1 MSGFSAVPL
10 YRTEREETREYQSH
24 GFNEN
29 LSQMQEQMKD
39 VQEKLKDVKAEGA
52 AGGDLVKVVI
62 NGKMEVE
69 DIKIDPIAVDP
80 RDVAMLEELILSA
93 IEGATQSIK
102 EKSRKRFPP
111 IPLPRCFPDS
121 ANESA
126 RTGGQQPFPPSRA
139 GKKKRHAHGLLASA
153 G

>member
-1 MSGFSAVPL
+1 MN
-10 YRTEREETREYQSH
+10 
-24 GFNEN
+24 FNPMDLMKN

-52 AGGDLVKVVI
+52 AGGDLVKVVM

-102 EKSRKRFPP
+102 EKIQKEVSTDTLSQMFSG
-111 IPLPRCFPDS
+111 L
-121 ANESA
+121 
-126 RTGGQQPFPPSRA
+126 GQ
-139 GKKKRHAHGLLASA
+139 
-153 G
+153 